1 MENSNRPQRPRI
13 GKFDTP
19 RRYTGD
25 NFNQRKDN
33 FSDSKNIV
41 GDTNRRFERRSPRPT
56 TGERQSF
63 GGNSR
68 SFDGNNRGVDRRVNK
83 RTGEYADKQWQP
95 TGNGKKPVWRTRQLL
110 ETADQPPEH

>member
-25 NFNQRKDN
+25 NFNKRKDD

-56 TGERQSF
+56 TGEWQSF

-68 SFDGNNRGVDRRVNK
+68 SMDRMEEIKSMKSEKTSHINVPIGSLAMVSFRFGS
-83 RTGEYADKQWQP
+83 RRSLP
-95 TGNGKKPVWRTRQLL
+95 RCLL
-110 ETADQPPEH
+110 VARR